1 MLVNFS
7 VTLAP
12 MAIVLVLNGLQP
24 LFVFL
29 IGVIGVIFLP
39 KIFSED
45 IKKNTIIQKIICIV
59 ISLIGLAVL
68 YL

>member
-7 VTLAP
+7 ITLAP

-29 IGVIGVIFLP
+29 IGIIGVILLP

-45 IKKNTIIQKIICIV
+45 IKKETIIQKIICII
-59 ISLIGLAVL
+59 ISIIGLAVL